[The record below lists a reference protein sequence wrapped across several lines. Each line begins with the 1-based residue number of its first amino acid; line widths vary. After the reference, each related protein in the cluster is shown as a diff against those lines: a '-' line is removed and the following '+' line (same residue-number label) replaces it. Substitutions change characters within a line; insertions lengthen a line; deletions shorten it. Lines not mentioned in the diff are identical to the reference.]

1 MALEEGADIAVL
13 LHSDGQYARE
23 LLPALLKPLQD
34 EKVDVVQGSRSP
46 GGKALD
52 GGMPLYKHLA
62 NRVLST
68 LENTATGLHFAEYDS
83 GYMSYSR
90 KAPEAKPVEKPGNTF
105 HFDVEMFIVAGR
117 PGARVKDDWHTD
129 TLWYGKVASAP
140 HPLWVERVA
149 DPAWHAQG
157 RIG

>member
-1 MALEEGADIAVL
+1 VALEEGADIAVL

-34 EKVDVVQGSRSP
+34 EEVDVVQGSRSP

-83 GYMSYSR
+83 GYM
-90 KAPEAKPVEKPGNTF
+90 
-105 HFDVEMFIVAGR
+105 
-117 PGARVKDDWHTD
+117 
-129 TLWYGKVASAP
+129 
-140 HPLWVERVA
+140 
-149 DPAWHAQG
+149 
-157 RIG
+157 